1 MDKLIRTIRQSA
13 GMNQEQFAKAI
24 DTTVLSINRWENGK
38 TQPNRMAQTQLFEF
52 CRRKDIDLFDFIS
65 RQLKYDTN
73 NEGLIV
79 YHGSKKG
86 IEGRIAPSSR
96 ESCDFGKGFYL
107 GTDPAQPLTLIC
119 DDAKPVLYTMKLRLN
134 GLKVLKV
141 EMNLEWAMLIAYY
154 RGYMDEAKGSEIYRK
169 YERMA
174 DGYDV
179 ILGCIAND
187 RMYRVMKS
195 FFEKEITDA
204 ALIHSLSALDLGHQY
219 VCKTAKACDNL
230 EILDKR
236 ELTPLELAILQDRS
250 IVRRQ
255 KGIDFTEE
263 ILLKYR
269 REGKYFDEILRGE

>member
-13 GMNQEQFAKAI
+13 GMNQKQFAKALG
-24 DTTVLSINRWENGK
+24 TTVLSINRWENGK

-52 CRRKDIDLFDFIS
+52 CKRNGIDLFDFIS
-65 RQLKYDTN
+65 RQSKYDTN
-73 NEGLIV
+73 NGGLIV

-119 DDAKPVLYTMKLRLN
+119 DETKPVLYTMKLSLN

-141 EMNLEWAMLIAYY
+141 EMNLEWAMLIAYC
-154 RGYMDEAKGSEIYRK
+154 RGYMDEAKGSEIYRR
-169 YERMA
+169 YEGMA

-179 ILGCIAND
+179 ICGCIAND

-195 FFEKEITDA
+195 FFEKEITDS

-219 VCKTAKACDNL
+219 VCKNAKACDNL

-236 ELTPLELAILQDRS
+236 ELTPLELAILRD
-250 IVRRQ
+250 
-255 KGIDFTEE
+255 
-263 ILLKYR
+263 
-269 REGKYFDEILRGE
+269 

>member
-1 MDKLIRTIRQSA
+1 MDKLIKTIRQSA
-13 GMNQEQFAKAI
+13 GMNQEQFAKALG
-24 DTTVLSINRWENGK
+24 TTTLSINRWENGK
-38 TQPNRMAQTQLFEF
+38 TQPNKMAQTQLFEF
-52 CRRKDIDLFDFIS
+52 CKRNNIDMFDFIAKQVK
-65 RQLKYDTN
+65 REPDDDR
-73 NEGLIV
+73 LIV

-86 IEGRIAPSSR
+86 LQGRIEPISR

-119 DDAKPVLYTMKLRLN
+119 DEDKPVLYTMKLDLT

-154 RGYMDEAKGSEIYRK
+154 RGYMDEVKGSEIYKK
-169 YERMA
+169 YEKMA

-179 ILGCIAND
+179 ILGYIAND

-195 FFEKEITDA
+195 FFEKEITDV
-204 ALIHSLSALDLGHQY
+204 ALIHSLSALDLGWQY
-219 VCKTAKACDNL
+219 VCKTPKACDRL
-230 EILDKR
+230 EIIDKR
-236 ELTPLELAILQDRS
+236 ELTSLELAILRDKS

-255 KGIDFTEE
+255 EGIDLTEE

-269 REGKYFDEILRGE
+269 REGKFFDEILRGV